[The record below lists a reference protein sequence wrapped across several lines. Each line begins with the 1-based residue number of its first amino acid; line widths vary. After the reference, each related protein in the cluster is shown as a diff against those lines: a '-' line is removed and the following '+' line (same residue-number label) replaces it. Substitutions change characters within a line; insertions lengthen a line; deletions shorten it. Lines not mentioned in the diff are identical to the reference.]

1 MLLKGSGFQTTKQ
14 GKKPG
19 GYGKGGG
26 ALPRLQPESAVFS
39 VLQVGGPLKMPFG
52 KEGPLLREKKERG
65 RRLFKLLD
73 YCLLVYKVFHDLI

>member
-26 ALPRLQPESAVFS
+26 ALPRLQPESAAAFS
-39 VLQVGGPLKMPFG
+39 VLQIEGPLKMPFG
-52 KEGPLLREKKERG
+52 KAGPLLRERKET
-65 RRLFKLLD
+65 F
-73 YCLLVYKVFHDLI
+73 